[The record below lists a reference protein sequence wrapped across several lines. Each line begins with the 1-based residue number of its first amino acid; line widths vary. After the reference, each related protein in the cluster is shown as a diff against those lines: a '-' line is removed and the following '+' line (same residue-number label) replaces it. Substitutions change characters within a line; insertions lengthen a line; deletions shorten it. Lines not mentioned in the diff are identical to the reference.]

1 MYEFRNDAIRD
12 KVIDDVRDVL
22 LSDMVD
28 EETGGFVPNQ
38 FIPKLFAEQFSPL
51 NIFEAAYLPN
61 LLKLIRATV
70 EYFDTC
76 SEADRVRYQRSNTV
90 YELFSAKTAKN
101 PAELFLAYNQDLA
114 ETRAKSLKGKNPK
127 YTQMV
132 RVTSIAIMHSYNH
145 DQHARILAQLTFEL
159 KKVAPCFGMSDKDY
173 SLSEALT
180 ARRLLSL
187 ILQAPAISYL
197 SEPDKSYGTHTIW
210 ACETDPY
217 RRMIKRLNQLT

>member
-38 FIPKLFAEQFSPL
+38 FIPQLLAEQFSPL

-61 LLKLIRATV
+61 LLKLISATV

-76 SEADRVRYQRSNTV
+76 SETDRARYQNSKAV
-90 YELFSAKTAKN
+90 HELFPVKTAKN
-101 PAELFLAYNQDLA
+101 PAELFLAYNQDVA
-114 ETRAKSLKGKNPK
+114 EVRAKNLKGKNSK
-127 YTQMV
+127 YTQLV
-132 RVTSIAIMHSYNH
+132 KVTNIAMFHSF
-145 DQHARILAQLTFEL
+145 DEEKHARVLGQLRFEL
-159 KKVAPCFGMSDKDY
+159 KKVAACFGMSDSDY
-173 SLSEALT
+173 LLYEILT
-180 ARRLLSL
+180 AKRLLSL
-187 ILQAPAISYL
+187 IQQAPAIGYL
-197 SEPDKSYGTHTIW
+197 SKPNKSYGTHTIW